1 MAHFDFSH
9 ALRETPSTA
18 GRSTP
23 KSAPVFAPIIIAFIV
38 FSAFLSSCTRPE
50 HNLGLGLQ
58 PQSELLSISQDTILI
73 TLKTVV
79 ADSIRSDE
87 RGLSLLGSN
96 FDPVSGF
103 TSAWFSTELR
113 LSETGFSFGE
123 NAVADSAALI
133 LRHVANSAYGINY
146 PQQLTVEVLVD
157 SLAID
162 SSYYTTDRFTTD
174 QIDIAAAGP
183 YVIMHPSEDI
193 YLGDDTLSPQIRIP
207 INVDFAQGIVDAD
220 TAVFAS
226 NDAWLEHLPGLTVR
240 SVSGGGGIV
249 GLDGISGA
257 SGLRIFY
264 HNDTDTTSY
273 DFPINA
279 NCARVNQFRHQWSG
293 DYAALND
300 SLEIAG
306 DQQLC
311 LYGAAGSFI
320 AMTIPGIDGWD
331 SIPGRVINRAE
342 LFLPVDESFRSK
354 LPHPAK
360 LTAILKDP
368 EGGFSLAPDLFGLA
382 SNYGGVYDSERGG
395 YVLNLPRTVQQ
406 RLTGVVEQNEILLYS
421 ELSSV
426 ALEQVV
432 FGGTNAGI
440 PAVLTI
446 TYSD

>member
-1 MAHFDFSH
+1 MHLDFVTVFLH
-9 ALRETPSTA
+9 PRE
-18 GRSTP
+18 
-23 KSAPVFAPIIIAFIV
+23 AP
-38 FSAFLSSCTRPE
+38 
-50 HNLGLGLQ
+50 
-58 PQSELLSISQDTILI
+58 
-73 TLKTVV
+73 
-79 ADSIRSDE
+79 
-87 RGLSLLGSN
+87 
-96 FDPVSGF
+96 
-103 TSAWFSTELR
+103 
-113 LSETGFSFGE
+113 
-123 NAVADSAALI
+123 
-133 LRHVANSAYGINY
+133 
-146 PQQLTVEVLVD
+146 
-157 SLAID
+157 
-162 SSYYTTDRFTTD
+162 
-174 QIDIAAAGP
+174 
-183 YVIMHPSEDI
+183 
-193 YLGDDTLSPQIRIP
+193 
-207 INVDFAQGIVDAD
+207 
-220 TAVFAS
+220 
-226 NDAWLEHLPGLTVR
+226 
-240 SVSGGGGIV
+240 
-249 GLDGISGA
+249 ISGA